1 MKVAK
6 VISADSTPLKID
18 GVLKKGGRQ
27 LQISNYDT
35 VHDASG
41 KLIGYTTL
49 RKVTELNVDRLRI
62 GDSYF
67 DLHDMINVNYDSIK
81 FCICVNDYENQWV
94 CVLPKFTQISDS
106 TPTITDF
113 KHSVTK
119 SHISHKRVLIPV
131 ILSCSVF
138 IASYSLL
145 SHKPEV
151 KQVVKTIIEPKS
163 TTVTQPG
170 TEKTYVYGTKVDL
183 DTQTAEAAY
192 EKEIKHDKKYY
203 ANDNEA
209 IASIQSDKSAVK
221 VTPKVSDTKP
231 TEQSSDSKD
240 DRGTF
245 YSTEDTILT
254 PLASTSFDTDNPTDW
269 NVSEY
274 SPVISNI
281 TISEKNTGI
290 TLMNPTS
297 NKCKVSLLTKSA
309 KEIVSCSID
318 PGNSATLE
326 LMSYFDKT
334 TKVTI
339 KYEFFDSEDKL
350 CNTLSSKIT
359 VYVL

>member
-1 MKVAK
+1 MRVAK

-35 VHDASG
+35 VHDAKG
-41 KLIGYTTL
+41 KLVGYTTL
-49 RKVTELNVDRLRI
+49 RKTTKLDVDRLRI

-67 DLHDMINVNYDSIK
+67 DLHDMMRVNPESIK

-94 CVLPKFTQISDS
+94 CVLPKFTQTDDA
-106 TPTITDF
+106 PVITDSKNSKKESHF
-113 KHSVTK
+113 SYKH
-119 SHISHKRVLIPV
+119 VLVSI
-131 ILSCSVF
+131 IIGCSIFVV
-138 IASYSLL
+138 SYSVL
-145 SHKPEV
+145 SHKQEV
-151 KQVVKTIIEPKS
+151 KQVVKTITEPK
-163 TTVTQPG
+163 TNTVTQPG
-170 TEKTYVYGTKVDL
+170 TEKTYVYGAKVDS
-183 DTQTAEAAY
+183 DTQTAESVY
-192 EKEIKHDKKYY
+192 EKEIQHDKKYY
-203 ANDNEA
+203 ADDNEA
-209 IASIQSDKSAVK
+209 ISSVQSNDSDVSITSKISSTESDDQTSKL
-221 VTPKVSDTKP
+221 
-231 TEQSSDSKD
+231 KD

-254 PLASTSFDTDNPTDW
+254 PAASTSFDTDNPTDW

-297 NKCKVSLLTKSA
+297 DKCKVSLLTKSN

-318 PGNSATLE
+318 SGASTTLE
-326 LMSYFDKT
+326 LLSHFSKT

>member
-1 MKVAK
+1 MRVAK

-35 VHDASG
+35 VHDAKG
-41 KLIGYTTL
+41 KLVGYTTL
-49 RKVTELNVDRLRI
+49 RKTTKLDVDRLRI

-67 DLHDMINVNYDSIK
+67 DLHDMMRVNPESIK

-94 CVLPKFTQISDS
+94 CVLPKFTQMDDA
-106 TPTITDF
+106 PVITDF
-113 KHSVTK
+113 KSSK
-119 SHISHKRVLIPV
+119 KESHFSYKHVLVPI
-131 ILSCSVF
+131 IIGCSIFVV
-138 IASYSLL
+138 SYSLL
-145 SHKPEV
+145 SHKHEV

-170 TEKTYVYGTKVDL
+170 TEKTYVYGAKVDL

-221 VTPKVSDTKP
+221 VTPKVSDTES
-231 TEQSSDSKD
+231 TEQPNDSKD

-281 TISEKNTGI
+281 TISKKNTGI
-290 TLMNPTS
+290 ILMNPTS
-297 NKCKVSLLTKSA
+297 NKCKVSLLAKSD

-326 LMSYFDKT
+326 LISYFDKT

-350 CNTLSSKIT
+350 YNTLRSKIT

>member
-1 MKVAK
+1 MRVAK

-35 VHDASG
+35 VHDAKG
-41 KLIGYTTL
+41 KLVGYTTL
-49 RKVTELNVDRLRI
+49 RKTTKLDVDRLRI

-67 DLHDMINVNYDSIK
+67 DLHDMMRVNPESIK

-94 CVLPKFTQISDS
+94 CVLPKFTQMDDA
-106 TPTITDF
+106 PVITDF
-113 KHSVTK
+113 KSSK
-119 SHISHKRVLIPV
+119 KESHFSYKHVLVPI
-131 ILSCSVF
+131 IIGCSIFVV
-138 IASYSLL
+138 SYSVL
-145 SHKPEV
+145 SHKQEV
-151 KQVVKTIIEPKS
+151 KQVVKTITEPK
-163 TTVTQPG
+163 TNTVTQPG
-170 TEKTYVYGTKVDL
+170 TEKTYVYGAKVDS

-192 EKEIKHDKKYY
+192 EKEIQHDKKYY
-203 ANDNEA
+203 ANDNET
-209 IASIQSDKSAVK
+209 ISSVQPDDSYVSITSKISSTESDDQTS
-221 VTPKVSDTKP
+221 KP
-231 TEQSSDSKD
+231 KD

-254 PLASTSFDTDNPTDW
+254 PAASTSFDTDNPTDW

-297 NKCKVSLLTKSA
+297 DKCNVSLLTKSN

-318 PGNSATLE
+318 SGASTTLE
-326 LMSYFDKT
+326 LLSHFSKT

>member
-1 MKVAK
+1 MRVAK

-35 VHDASG
+35 VHDAKG
-41 KLIGYTTL
+41 KLVGYTTL
-49 RKVTELNVDRLRI
+49 RKTTKLDVDRLRI

-67 DLHDMINVNYDSIK
+67 DLHDMMRVNPESIK
-81 FCICVNDYENQWV
+81 FCICVDDYENQWV
-94 CVLPKFTQISDS
+94 CVLPKFTQMDDA
-106 TPTITDF
+106 PVITDF
-113 KHSVTK
+113 KSSK
-119 SHISHKRVLIPV
+119 KESHFSYKHVLVPI
-131 ILSCSVF
+131 IIGCSIFVV
-138 IASYSLL
+138 SYSVL
-145 SHKPEV
+145 SHKQEV
-151 KQVVKTIIEPKS
+151 KQVVKTITEPK
-163 TTVTQPG
+163 TNTVTQPG
-170 TEKTYVYGTKVDL
+170 TEKTYVYGAKVDS

-192 EKEIKHDKKYY
+192 EKEIQHDKKYY

-209 IASIQSDKSAVK
+209 ISSVHPDDSDVSITSKISSTESDDQTS
-221 VTPKVSDTKP
+221 KP
-231 TEQSSDSKD
+231 KD

-254 PLASTSFDTDNPTDW
+254 PAASTFFDTDNPTDW

-297 NKCKVSLLTKSA
+297 DKCNVSLLTKSN

-318 PGNSATLE
+318 SGASTTLE
-326 LMSYFDKT
+326 LLSHFSKT